1 MFLVKPIDAFHR
13 RQIRITAMLFLNLV
27 GAISPKEFQDNK
39 LLKDEF
45 RKIFRQIHLI
55 HELNKSFEI

>member
-13 RQIRITAMLFLNLV
+13 RQIRITTMLFLNLA
-27 GAISPKEFQDNK
+27 GAISSNEFQNNK
-39 LLKDEF
+39 VLKDEF

-55 HELNKSFEI
+55 RELNRSFEV

>member
-1 MFLVKPIDAFHR
+1 
-13 RQIRITAMLFLNLV
+13 MLFLNLV